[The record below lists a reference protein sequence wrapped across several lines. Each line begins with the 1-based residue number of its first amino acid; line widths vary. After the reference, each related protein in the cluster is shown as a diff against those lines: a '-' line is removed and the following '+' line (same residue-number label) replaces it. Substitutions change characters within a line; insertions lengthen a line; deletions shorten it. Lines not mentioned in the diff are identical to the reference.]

1 VKNFLFTLS
10 ALTPLVVL
18 AACATMP
25 VTGSSGPDQQ
35 VKINSGAG
43 LLGTYLQ
50 GAVAETAGNFD
61 LAQRAYL
68 HTLTDDPD
76 NLTLRQRVFQLSL
89 LEGDT
94 PTALRLAKTLPPS
107 YQNQT
112 MPQLLLG
119 VESLHQNDLPE
130 ATIHFNR
137 AGALAPQLLHFVVI
151 RDYLGLAQGQ
161 SATTVINDL
170 QNLKVPPGMAAR
182 RDYHVGRM
190 YLKAGD
196 EAHARTALEQ
206 AETLEPGTVF
216 TTRLLGELYER
227 AGDKGHAAEVYSA
240 FRQRNPTVPLFG
252 AAIERLK
259 SGQTPP
265 AFTSTVQQDVA
276 EVLFDFG
283 LLVWVQGA
291 DGPARQIMNL
301 TMNLTDGSD
310 PYAVY
315 YAALIGELGEQNGLS
330 RARYEALLKN
340 PELHVA
346 AGLRL
351 AQMDFNAGKKRA
363 AYARLNDLLGKSGV
377 DDPVV
382 ERALADTLFADKQ
395 YAEAAGHYKNLLP
408 LAGSQSTNLQVALWF
423 AYGACLE
430 RTKQYD
436 AAGEALKKA
445 VALDPT
451 NAQILNYL
459 GYMWVEQ
466 GQHLDEAFELLKR
479 ANLLAPTDGAIT
491 DSLGWAY
498 HMRGNDTVALSY
510 LERAAEQEPTD
521 ATVNEHLGDLYMK
534 LGRKE
539 EALRQWRLTL
549 QLAGDDAE
557 MKARVQAKL
566 DGVK

>member
-10 ALTPLVVL
+10 ALTPLFML
-18 AACATMP
+18 AACATVP
-25 VTGSSGPDQQ
+25 LTSGSGTEHQ
-35 VKINSGAG
+35 VKINTGAG

-50 GAVAETAGNFD
+50 GAVAETEGNFD

-68 HTLTDDPD
+68 HSLTDDPD
-76 NLTLRQRVFQLSL
+76 NLALRQRVFQLSL

-119 VESLHQNDLPE
+119 VDALHQNNLPE
-130 ATIHFNR
+130 ASTHFNR

-170 QNLKVPPGMAAR
+170 QSLKVPPGMAAR

-196 EAHARTALEQ
+196 QDHARAALEQ
-206 AETLEPGTVF
+206 AEQLEPGTVF
-216 TTRLLGELYER
+216 TTRLLGELYEH

-240 FRQRNPTVPLFG
+240 FRKRNPTVPLFG

-259 SGQTPP
+259 SGQMPP
-265 AFTSTVQQDVA
+265 AFASTVQQDVA

-340 PELHVA
+340 PDLRVA
-346 AGLRL
+346 ANLRL
-351 AQMDFNAGKKRA
+351 AQMDFNAGKKRE
-363 AYARLNDLLGKSGV
+363 AYGRLSDLLGRSGV

-382 ERALADTLFADKQ
+382 ERMLADTLFADKQ
-395 YAEAAGHYKNLLP
+395 YAEAARHYKNLLP
-408 LAGSQSTNLQVALWF
+408 LASSQSTGQQVALWF

-430 RTKQYD
+430 RMKQYD
-436 AAGEALKKA
+436 AAGDALKKA
-445 VALDPT
+445 VALDST

-498 HMRGNDTVALSY
+498 HIRGNDTVALSY

-539 EALRQWRLTL
+539 EALRQWRLAL